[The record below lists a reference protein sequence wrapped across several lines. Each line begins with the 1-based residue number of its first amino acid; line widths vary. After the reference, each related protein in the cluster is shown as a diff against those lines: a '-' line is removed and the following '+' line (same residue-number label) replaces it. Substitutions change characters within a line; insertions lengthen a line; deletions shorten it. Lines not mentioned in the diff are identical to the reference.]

1 VLVVPLALMYVGYS
15 ILWYGVE
22 YALGVPVTLGD
33 VILPWRET
41 AVEKAVSWAKT
52 QSGSTP
58 ASSGPRGPTPPS
70 LPSNFPVPS
79 APPV

>member
-1 VLVVPLALMYVGYS
+1 MLVVPLALMYVGYS

-41 AVEKAVSWAKT
+41 AVEKAVSWAKS
-52 QSGSTP
+52 QGVSTS
-58 ASSGPRGPTPPS
+58 AATTATGPTPPS
-70 LPSNFPVPS
+70 TPV
-79 APPV
+79 VV